1 MSARLKVRLKHHS
14 MLLIATG
21 VLLFLFIRLIPG
33 DDVKYLWSM
42 ATGYVAIILLAGTLL
57 IGPFNVYKKSLN
69 PVSTDLRRDIGIWCG
84 ITGLLHV
91 VIGIQVHMGNI
102 WLYFFKAVEGLNS
115 YQFRDDLFG
124 IANYTGLLAGL
135 ILLVLLFLSND
146 LSLRWLKTKR
156 WKAVQRWN
164 YILFLLVLIHGILY
178 QVIEKRMII
187 IIVLFACIMTL
198 PAIAQTMGFR
208 IIKSKKT

>member
-1 MSARLKVRLKHHS
+1 MSPRFKVRLKHHFT
-14 MLLIATG
+14 LLIVTG

-42 ATGYVAIILLAGTLL
+42 ATGYVSIILLAGTLL
-57 IGPFNVYKKSLN
+57 IGPFNVYKKRLN

-84 ITGLLHV
+84 LIGLLHI

-102 WLYFFKAVEGLNS
+102 WLYFFNAVEGINS
-115 YQFRDDLFG
+115 YQLRDDVFG
-124 IANYTGLLAGL
+124 IANYTGLLAGV

-146 LSLRWLKTKR
+146 LSLHWLKTQR
-156 WKAVQRWN
+156 WKTIQRWN
-164 YILFLLVLIHGILY
+164 YILFALVLTHGILY

-187 IIVLFACIMTL
+187 FIVLFAGIMML
-198 PAIAQTMGFR
+198 PAIAQTIGFR
-208 IIKSKKT
+208 ITKSKKT